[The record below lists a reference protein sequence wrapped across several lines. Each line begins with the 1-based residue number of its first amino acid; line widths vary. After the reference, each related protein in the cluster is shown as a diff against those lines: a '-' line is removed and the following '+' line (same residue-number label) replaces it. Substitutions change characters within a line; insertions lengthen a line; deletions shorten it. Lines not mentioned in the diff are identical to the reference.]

1 MITCREVT
9 RLISEGH
16 DRRLSLSERIG
27 VRLHLMMCNG
37 CRNFDAQLR
46 LIRKACQRLANGEAP
61 LDPRER

>member
-1 MITCREVT
+1 MITCKEVT
-9 RLISEGH
+9 HLISEGQ

-27 VRLHLMMCNG
+27 LRLHLMMCNG

-46 LIRKACQRLANGEAP
+46 LIRKACQQLANGEAP